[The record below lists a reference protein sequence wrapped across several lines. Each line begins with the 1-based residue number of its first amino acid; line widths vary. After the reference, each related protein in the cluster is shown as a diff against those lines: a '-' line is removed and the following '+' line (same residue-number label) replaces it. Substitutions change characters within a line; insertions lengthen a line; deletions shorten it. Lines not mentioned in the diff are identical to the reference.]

1 VKWIAAAVV
10 AVVGLAVTF
19 FVLRGDSSS
28 ALADAA
34 GQMEGENMRAK
45 LVMGMTD
52 SSGTYSITGEGV
64 IAADNSTGEMDMAVD
79 VENEKLDM
87 VIRNIGDQYWF
98 RSPQF
103 RPIMP
108 PGKQWVHS
116 VDRTTPASTLT
127 PSEFASFLA
136 EADDV
141 DEVSDSERVQG
152 QVTTHYSG
160 VVDVEDLA
168 DEIGGESQERFE
180 AAVEQMDP
188 KPGQKVGLPVEAW
201 ISDDGMPLRMR
212 VYADGSPNSFDAK
225 IDILEYGVEVDVEP
239 PPEATVIEEAE
250 FNRLT
255 GG

>member
-1 VKWIAAAVV
+1 VKWIAVAAV
-10 AVVGLAVTF
+10 AVVGLVVAF
-19 FVLRGDSSS
+19 FVFRGDSTS

-34 GQMEGENMRAK
+34 GKMEGENMRAT
-45 LVMGMTD
+45 LAMGMTD

-64 IAADNSTGEMDMAVD
+64 MAADGTSGEMDMNVD
-79 VENEKLDM
+79 FQGESFDM
-87 VIRNIGDQYWF
+87 VIRSMGDQAWF

-108 PGKQWVHS
+108 AGKQWVHS
-116 VDRTTPASTLT
+116 VDRSTPASTLT
-127 PSEFASFLA
+127 PSEYTRFLA

-141 DEVSDSERVQG
+141 DEVSDSERVRG

-160 VVDVEDLA
+160 VVDIEDLA
-168 DEIGGESQERFE
+168 DEIGGESQERIE
-180 AAVEQMDP
+180 AAIEQMDR
-188 KPGQKVGLPVEAW
+188 KPGQKVGVPVEAW
-201 ISDDGMPLRMR
+201 ISRDGLPLRMR
-212 VYADGSPNSFDAK
+212 VHAEGSPNSFDAK

-239 PPEATVIEEAE
+239 PPEATVIEEDE